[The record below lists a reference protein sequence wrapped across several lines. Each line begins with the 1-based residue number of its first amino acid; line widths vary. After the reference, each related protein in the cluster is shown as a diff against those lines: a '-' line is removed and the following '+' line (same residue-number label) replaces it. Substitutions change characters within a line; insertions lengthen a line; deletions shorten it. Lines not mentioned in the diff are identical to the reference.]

1 MFEER
6 LKMRENREIRQ
17 IREKESAVCF
27 RVFRVFRGSI
37 PLLVLAFGL
46 KPLALFADPPS
57 AAPSP
62 TPAEMGA
69 WMNIAILVINC
80 GCAVVLVFAARSTAK
95 REVTFGFVPASKEEF
110 NRHVLEQAE
119 TLRALSG
126 ELAALRQEMR
136 NDRDQLLLAAE
147 NRVSKLHERI
157 NTILEAVSELRGRVS
172 TH

>member
-1 MFEER
+1 MKNASRKVRKVRNAKIFF
-6 LKMRENREIRQ
+6 L
-17 IREKESAVCF
+17 C
-27 RVFRVFRGSI
+27 
-37 PLLVLAFGL
+37 
-46 KPLALFADPPS
+46 ALCALCVRHLSADPMT

-62 TPAEMGA
+62 SASEIGTWVNVAM
-69 WMNIAILVINC
+69 LLINC
-80 GCAVVLVFAARSTAK
+80 VCAVMLAIAARATAK

-119 TLRALSG
+119 TLRAFSG

-136 NDRDQLLLAAE
+136 NDRDQLLLAGE